1 MTIPAGVLSIL
12 ALLSA
17 AATIGADVRKKFGLV
32 YIFKPLTMVLIVALA
47 AIGRQTGT
55 PRYKYCVLAGL
66 VFSLGGDVFM
76 MLRRKRFLEGLACF
90 FTAHLFFIAAFL
102 SHRPGSVNVGLLL
115 PFGTYLGFMT
125 GILWTRLGRMKVPVV
140 LYMLVLTAMAV
151 LAAERYHLGLGGG
164 AVYALLGSILFVVS
178 DSLLAANRFIREFR
192 PAQILI
198 LGSYFAAQWLIALS
212 V

>member
-1 MTIPAGVLSIL
+1 MTVPAVVLSIL

-17 AATIGADVRKKFGLV
+17 VTTIGADARKKYGLV
-32 YIFKPLTMVLIVALA
+32 YFFKPLTMALIVSLA
-47 AIGRQTGT
+47 AIGQRAGT
-55 PRYKYCVLAGL
+55 PRYKYCILAGL
-66 VFSLGGDVFM
+66 ALSLGGDIFL

-90 FTAHLFFIAAFL
+90 FTAHLFYIAAFV
-102 SHRPGSVNVGLLL
+102 SHRPVSVNVGLLI
-115 PFGTYLGFMT
+115 PFVVYLGFMT

-140 LYMLVLTAMAV
+140 SYMLVLTAMAV
-151 LAAERYHLGLGGG
+151 LAAERYHLGVGGG
-164 AVYALLGSILFVVS
+164 AVYALQGSILFIVS

-198 LGSYFAAQWLIALS
+198 LGFYFAAQWLIALS